1 MSVDKK
7 LDFLARITEQ
17 AHKGGGEKRIES
29 QHAKGKLTARERLTL
44 LLDENSFM
52 ELDALKLEKGA
63 ESRTEESRC
72 YGDAVVT
79 GYGKIDGRRVFV
91 FSQDFTVHGGSL
103 SEVVSEKICKVIDLA
118 LKNGAPLIGIE
129 DSGGARIQEGV
140 HSLAGYGNIFL
151 RNTLCSGVIPQI
163 SVIMGPCAGGAS
175 YSPAL
180 TDFVF
185 MVKGT
190 SQMYI
195 TGPDVIKAVTNE
207 EVTHEELGGAIA
219 HATKSG
225 IAHFIAEND
234 AECLALVRYLMSFLP
249 QNNGM
254 KPYKDE
260 KLPVKVT
267 GDSPYRHEKRLREVV
282 PEDPS
287 KTYDMKEIIEMVVD
301 NGEFLEVHQRFAQ
314 NIIVGFAHLNGSV
327 VGIVA
332 QQPLQMAGAID
343 IKASAKA
350 ARFVRF
356 CDAFNIPIVTFVDV
370 PGFLPGVGQEHN
382 GIIRY
387 GAKLIYAYAEATVP
401 KITVIIRK
409 AYGGAYVVM
418 GSKHLRGDI
427 NYSWPGGEIAVMG
440 SEGAVNIIYRDEI
453 SKAENPE
460 EKRRQLIKEYN
471 EKFDN
476 PYIAAARGY
485 IDEVIDPA
493 ATRPHIIE
501 ALEMLKYKKD
511 ANPSKKHGNIPL

>member
-1 MSVDKK
+1 MSVEEN
-7 LDFLARITEQ
+7 LEFLAQITAR
-17 AHKGGGEKRIES
+17 AHKGGGEKRIEA
-29 QHAKGKLTARERLTL
+29 QRVKGKLTARERLHL

-52 ELDALKLEKGA
+52 ELDALALQRGA
-63 ESRTEESRC
+63 ESAQEGSKC

-79 GYGKIDGRRVFV
+79 GYGKIDGRLVFV
-91 FSQDFTVHGGSL
+91 FSQDFTVQGGSL
-103 SEVVSEKICKVIDLA
+103 SEVVSEKICKLMDLA
-118 LKNGAPLIGIE
+118 MKNGAPVIGLE

-140 HSLAGYGNIFL
+140 LSLAGYGNIFL

-163 SVIMGPCAGGAS
+163 SVIMGPCAGGAV
-175 YSPAL
+175 YSPAI
-180 TDFVF
+180 TDFIF

-207 EVTHEELGGAIA
+207 EVSHEELGGAVA

-225 IAHFIAEND
+225 IAHFIAED
-234 AECLALVRYLMSFLP
+234 DSECLKLVRRLMSFLP

-254 KPYKDE
+254 GLSKNEKP
-260 KLPVKVT
+260 PAKVT
-267 GDSPYRHEKRLREVV
+267 GDSLYRQEKRLRDIV
-282 PEDPS
+282 PDAPS

-301 NGEFLEVHQRFAQ
+301 DGDFLEVHQRFAQ
-314 NIIVGFAHLNGSV
+314 NIIIGFSHLNGAV

-332 QQPLQMAGAID
+332 QQPLQMAGAIE
-343 IKASAKA
+343 IKAAVKA

-356 CDAFNIPIVTFVDV
+356 CDAFNIPIITFVDV
-370 PGFLPGVGQEHN
+370 PGFLPGVEQEHN
-382 GIIRY
+382 GIIRH

-453 SKAENPE
+453 AKAENPE

-493 ATRPHIIE
+493 STRPHLIR
-501 ALEMLKYKKD
+501 ALEMLKDKKD
-511 ANPSKKHGNIPL
+511 TNPNRKHGNIPL